1 MKLRIGTIGLVFM
14 VLFGVLVARLWIVQV
29 ATGDV
34 YAEAAA
40 SQQIKPVPSV
50 AARGEIIDINGNTI
64 ATIVR
69 EPTIFVDPSFIGAE
83 NVEALIQ
90 EIAGLLDDVAGWEI
104 RERFDAARPNTVF
117 PLKNLPISVED
128 AYFILA
134 HRDRFPGV
142 DIEWTPVRSYPLGSI
157 ASHLLG
163 YAASPSEADLERI
176 ESLPANGTVGKA
188 GVERFYDEYLQGV
201 RGSTRFRIT
210 PDGQV
215 ISLDSVVPSQPGAT
229 VQLHLDIDLQWLVQN
244 ALADGVRN
252 SQLTELD
259 DETDEPS
266 TATSGAV
273 VVMDVNTGAIVAMA
287 SFPDYDPQG
296 FVDGFAEE
304 DYSALVETQ
313 AFNNLAIQGQF
324 PPGSTF
330 KGITYYAAWQEEV
343 FAFSGSDQTP
353 EGVININSESRLD
366 LPSLEDASQKQFF
379 GHCPNVTADIHEAFV
394 RSCNVYFWEVAFN
407 FWQEFHGSDKES
419 VLQERAREVGLG
431 GTTGID
437 LPFEKAGVIPD
448 RELFTEWAASGDA
461 RLSSARLE
469 PGALWNGGD
478 LLNLSIGQGSAI
490 ATPLQMATAYA
501 ALSTG
506 KVYEPQ
512 VVFRVL
518 DHSGVVLNQFNPT
531 LVRELDLPEGFLE
544 SFRADLAGVTQTGIG
559 TAANAF
565 RGMDRVNAT
574 GGKTGTAD
582 FATDKFPH
590 AWFVGVVPVQAPQY
604 VVAVVVE
611 EGGVGGRIA
620 APIARAIMQYLL
632 GEPVDPII
640 EDGLIGTP
648 APWEIV
654 DIPESEDDAVAAG
667 ANP

>member
-14 VLFGVLVARLWIVQV
+14 VLFGVLVACLWIVQV

-34 YAEAAA
+34 YAAAAA

-50 AARGEIIDINGNTI
+50 AARGEIIDINGNAI

-83 NVEALIQ
+83 NLEALIQ
-90 EIAGLLDDVAGWEI
+90 EIAGLLDEVAAWEI

-117 PLKNLPISVED
+117 PLKDLPVSVED

-163 YAASPSEADLERI
+163 YAASPSKEDLELF
-176 ESLPANGTVGKA
+176 ESVPADGTVGRA
-188 GVERFYDEYLQGV
+188 GVERSYDEYLQGI
-201 RGSTRFRIT
+201 RGSTRLRVT
-210 PDGQV
+210 PDGRV

-229 VQLHLDIDLQWLVQN
+229 VQLHLDVDLQWLVQN

-273 VVMDVNTGAIVAMA
+273 VVMDVNTGAILAMA

-296 FVDGFAEE
+296 FVDGFSDETYE
-304 DYSALVETQ
+304 ALLESH
-313 AFNNLAIQGQF
+313 AFNNLAIQGRF

-330 KGITYYAAWQEEV
+330 KGVTYYAAWQEGV
-343 FAFSGSDQTP
+343 FAFSGSEQTP

-379 GHCPNVTADIHEAFV
+379 GHCNNVTADIHEAFA

-407 FWQEFHGSDKES
+407 FWEEFKGTTKES
-419 VLQERAREVGLG
+419 VLQDRAREVGLG
-431 GTTGID
+431 HTTGID
-437 LPFEKAGVIPD
+437 LPYEISGVIPD
-448 RELFTEWAASGDA
+448 RELFTEWAEEGDS

-478 LLNLSIGQGSAI
+478 LLNLSIGQGAAI

-506 KVYEPQ
+506 KVYEPH
-512 VVFRVL
+512 VVFRIL
-518 DHSGVVLNQFNPT
+518 DHAGVVLNQFNPT
-531 LVRELDLPEGFLE
+531 LVRELDLTEGFLE
-544 SFRADLAGVTQTGIG
+544 SFRADMARVTQSG
-559 TAANAF
+559 TAADAF
-565 RGMDRVNAT
+565 EGMDHRNAT

-582 FATDKFPH
+582 FAKDKFPH
-590 AWFVGVVPVQAPQY
+590 AWFVGVAPIQAPQY

-611 EGGVGGRIA
+611 EGGAGGRIA
-620 APIARAIMQYLL
+620 GPIARAIMQYLL

-654 DIPESEDDAVAAG
+654 DILESEDDALAAG